1 MKNIFILSILA
12 LAFVACEEPYHL
24 HEELQDERVVIEA
37 LLTNREDMQ
46 LVKVSRTSSFYS
58 SGSSPRITNAVVT
71 VTDDLGNVTSY
82 THNPGGHEDS
92 TGIYLPPAGFA
103 GEIGRTYKL
112 VVAHEGVTYEAEDQL
127 LPVTPVDSLT
137 IDLDEEEQEDPEDEG
152 RFYEV
157 LIFAKEPQDEENF
170 YLFKFY
176 RNDSLAR
183 ANDSDVYYSD
193 DKLLAGEID
202 GIPMPVYYAQSDVAR
217 VEAFS
222 LSRTGYIFYN
232 DLSGLLNNDAGGMF
246 GPIPATPRTNL
257 SNNALGFFQVSAVS
271 TADIVVE

>member
-24 HEELQDERVVIEA
+24 DEELQDERVVIEA

-58 SGSSPRITNAVVT
+58 SGNSPRITNAVVT
-71 VTDDLGNVTSY
+71 VTDDLGNVVNY

-92 TGIYLPPAGFA
+92 TGIYLPPPGFA
-103 GEIGRTYKL
+103 GAIGRTYKL
-112 VVAHEGVTYEAEDQL
+112 VVSHGGVTYEAEDQL

-137 IDLDEEEQEDPEDEG
+137 IDLDEEEQEDPEDAG
-152 RFYEV
+152 KFYEV
-157 LIFAKEPQDEENF
+157 LIFAKEPPDEENF

-183 ANDSDVYYSD
+183 ANEADVYYSD
-193 DKLLAGEID
+193 DKLLAERID
-202 GIPMPVYYAQSDVAR
+202 GIPMPVYYGQNDVAR

-222 LSRTGYIFYN
+222 LSRTGYVFYN